1 MEAPGE
7 ASPGPGLRL
16 GDVHHVVA
24 DGVLA
29 VVAAGVPHHL
39 LLTSGALLTLIDTL
53 WVAKIL
59 NFESANRNF

>member
-1 MEAPGE
+1 MEVPWK
-7 ASPGPGLRL
+7 ASPGPWLRL

-39 LLTSGALLTLIDTL
+39 LLTSGALLTLLTP
-53 WVAKIL
+53 
-59 NFESANRNF
+59 FG

>member
-1 MEAPGE
+1 MVCIYHIENGDDHDSRRSLMEAPWK

-39 LLTSGALLTLIDTL
+39 LLTIAAHI
-53 WVAKIL
+53 
-59 NFESANRNF
+59 